1 MHDELTLTGITRTF
15 GGRRAL
21 DDVSFTVRAGR
32 TTGFV
37 GANGAGKTT
46 AMRIVMGVL
55 EPDAGTVT
63 LDGRPLTLEDRRRF
77 GYMPEE
83 RGLYPRMAVLDQ
95 LVFLARVHG
104 LRPAPARAR
113 AEALLDRLGLAE
125 RAGDPL
131 QSLSLGNQ
139 QRVQVAAALVHDP
152 AVLVLDEPFSGL
164 DPLAVDAMAELVRE
178 RADAGCPVL
187 FSSHQLE
194 LVERLCDD
202 VVIIDRG
209 RVVAAGD
216 ADEVRH
222 ARTRRRLALAVEP
235 ASAEA
240 DGDALLAD
248 VLAVPGVALRSRDGD
263 RLLLDLTDDA
273 DDQAVLAAA
282 LRHGRLRELAPVR
295 PTLAEIFREVVR

>member
-1 MHDELTLTGITRTF
+1 
-15 GGRRAL
+15 
-21 DDVSFTVRAGR
+21 
-32 TTGFV
+32 
-37 GANGAGKTT
+37 
-46 AMRIVMGVL
+46 
-55 EPDAGTVT
+55 
-63 LDGRPLTLEDRRRF
+63 
-77 GYMPEE
+77 
-83 RGLYPRMAVLDQ
+83 
-95 LVFLARVHG
+95 
-104 LRPAPARAR
+104 
-113 AEALLDRLGLAE
+113 
-125 RAGDPL
+125 
-131 QSLSLGNQ
+131 
-139 QRVQVAAALVHDP
+139 
-152 AVLVLDEPFSGL
+152 
-164 DPLAVDAMAELVRE
+164 
-178 RADAGCPVL
+178 
-187 FSSHQLE
+187 SHQLE